1 MTTKGLK
8 KVTSEPRLEGGTC
21 MSHPAI
27 CRESITDGVGSGG
40 GPKTPQ
46 VCSSVLK
53 LSEAEIEMKLEPGQ
67 KD

>member
-1 MTTKGLK
+1 
-8 KVTSEPRLEGGTC
+8 

-27 CRESITDGVGSGG
+27 YRESITDGVGSGG

-46 VCSSVLK
+46 VCSSMLR
-53 LSEAEIEMKLEPGQ
+53 LSEAEIEMRLKPGQ

>member
-1 MTTKGLK
+1 
-8 KVTSEPRLEGGTC
+8 

-27 CRESITDGVGSGG
+27 CRESVTDGVGSRG

-46 VCSSVLK
+46 VCSSMLK